1 MLDTHAV
8 RLIVLDIDGTI
19 VGPGTGVTS
28 RLRAALVSAR
38 DRGIQV
44 VLATGRWMPSA
55 RPLAQELG
63 LTGAIIL
70 HNGAVVAEACTG
82 AFITRL
88 PLPHREAR
96 EAIHRVLACGGQPIV
111 YESPLTGGGI
121 VVGVEAQDS
130 VDARRYLASKQG
142 VRRVDLTAEPLV
154 PDPTQ
159 IVIADRG
166 DRVASIVR
174 VLTDGPWQMVESMSV
189 AVPEARFIEILA
201 RGATKGRAAAR
212 LAAGLGITREG
223 VLAIGDNFNDLD
235 LIQWS
240 GVGVAM
246 GDAPDPV
253 RRAADWVAPPL
264 AEDGAAIA
272 IERFA
277 LGITGRRAPAAAGG
291 SRG

>member
-1 MLDTHAV
+1 MLDTRAV
-8 RLIVLDIDGTI
+8 QMIVLDIDGTI
-19 VGPGTGVTS
+19 VGPRSGVTP
-28 RLRAALVSAR
+28 RLRAALDAAR
-38 DRGIQV
+38 ASGIAI

-55 RPLAQELG
+55 RPLALDLG

-70 HNGAVVAEACTG
+70 HNGAVVAEVGTG
-82 AFITRL
+82 AFVTRL

-96 EAIHRVLACGGQPIV
+96 EAIDRVLAWGGQPIV

-121 VVGVEAQDS
+121 VVGAEARDS
-130 VDARRYLASKQG
+130 VDARSYLASKRG
-142 VRRVDLTAEPLV
+142 VRRVDLAAEPLV

-166 DRVASIVR
+166 DRVTSIVR
-174 VLTDGPWQMVESMSV
+174 ALAEGPWQMVESMSV

-201 RGATKGRAAAR
+201 QGATKGRAAAR
-212 LAAGLGITREG
+212 LAEAQGIDAEQ

-246 GDAPDPV
+246 GDAPDVV
-253 RRAADWVAPPL
+253 RRSADWVAPSL

-277 LGITGRRAPAAAGG
+277 SGVTRRRVPAGAGG